1 MASTM
6 SAASAVVAAPLATRQ
21 QRPAAESAAS
31 APSSFRGARLTAR
44 AVSFRPAA
52 RRSTLV
58 VANASPKIDQ
68 LKDMVA
74 KGIQQATETCEDGT
88 AEECATAWDEVEEM
102 SAEVAHKKTLAKEGR
117 DDDPLETFCKD
128 RPEADECRVYED

>member
-1 MASTM
+1 MAS
-6 SAASAVVAAPLATRQ
+6 AVLAAVVAAQVATVQ
-21 QRPAAESAAS
+21 QRPAASSAAS
-31 APSSFRGARLTAR
+31 SSFRGARLTAR

-74 KGIQQATETCEDGT
+74 KGIQEATETCEDGT
-88 AEECATAWDEVEEM
+88 AEECAAAWDEVEEM
-102 SAEVAHKKTLAKEGR
+102 SAEISHKKTLAKER
-117 DDDPLETFCKD
+117 SDDDPLEAFCQD
-128 RPEADECRVYED
+128 APEADECRVYED